1 MDNLLTG
8 SGILCDNRLDGI
20 LGAPAQELAHILLG
34 GAQQLC
40 HPLTVCQQTNEHS
53 GVGMALY
60 VIEHHG
66 RAADLGG
73 AHNGAA
79 CTHIAVNTGKL
90 CGGINLHVGGY
101 QLTGH
106 FLQQLQGAAKIMNLH
121 RITPNIWFSM
131 KFGRKHRI
139 YL

>member
-1 MDNLLTG
+1 MDNLLAG
-8 SGILCDNRLDGI
+8 GGILRYHRLNGI

-40 HPLTVCQQTNEHS
+40 HPLTVCQQTDEHP

-60 VIEHHG
+60 VIKHHG

-73 AHNGAA
+73 AHDGAA

-90 CGGINLHVGGY
+90 CGRVNLHIGGH

-106 FLQQLQGAAKIMNLH
+106 ILQQLQGTAKIVNLH
-121 RITPNIWFSM
+121 ENHS
-131 KFGRKHRI
+131 KHMVQ
-139 YL
+139 